1 MSELVLP
8 RVIGHRGAAG
18 HAPENTLEG
27 IRKAAQLG
35 AGWVEF
41 DAKLTGDGV
50 VILMH
55 DDTLDRT
62 TDGTGAVAKAT
73 YSDIARLDAGRWFA
87 PEWQGIR
94 VPRLANALDLLCK
107 LDLAANVEI
116 KPCHGRD
123 IETAQ
128 AVVSILRG
136 RWPPSRPW
144 PLLSSFSH
152 ESLAAA
158 AAAAPEM
165 PRGLLVWEHPD
176 DWSDSA
182 RALGCVSIHCADQH
196 LTSGWAGQIRRAGYG
211 LAVYT
216 VNDRRRAEELRTW
229 GVQCII
235 TDSLDVMAGLV

>member
-18 HAPENTLEG
+18 HAPENTLES

-41 DAKLTGDGV
+41 DAKLTGDGA

-62 TDGTGAVAKAT
+62 TNGIGDVAKTSFA
-73 YSDIARLDAGRWFA
+73 DIGRLDAGRWFA
-87 PEWQGIR
+87 PEWQGVR
-94 VPRLANALDLLCK
+94 VPRLADALDLLCE
-107 LDLAANVEI
+107 LEMAANVEI

-123 IETAQ
+123 VETAQ
-128 AVVSILRG
+128 AVVAVLRD

-144 PLLSSFSH
+144 PLLSSFSRK
-152 ESLAAA
+152 SLAAA
-158 AAAAPEM
+158 AVAAPEM
-165 PRGLLVWEHPD
+165 RRGLLVWEHPD

-182 RALGCVSIHCADQH
+182 RDLECISVHCADQH
-196 LTSGWAGQIRRAGYG
+196 LTPGWAEQIRRAGYG
-211 LAVYT
+211 LAAYT

-235 TDSLDVMAGLV
+235 TDRPDVMTRLA